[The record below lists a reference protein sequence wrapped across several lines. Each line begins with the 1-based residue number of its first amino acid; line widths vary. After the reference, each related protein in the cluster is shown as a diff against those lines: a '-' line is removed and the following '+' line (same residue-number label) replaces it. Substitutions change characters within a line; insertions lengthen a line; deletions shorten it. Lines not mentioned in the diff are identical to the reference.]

1 MKASVREPVSATPA
15 MGEGSA
21 VARRGRR
28 ARSAVVEKAKCIAG
42 ILYVDAVA
50 EFEIRVKEGGE
61 R

>member
-1 MKASVREPVSATPA
+1 MSATPA

-28 ARSAVVEKAKCIAG
+28 ARSAVVEKAKCIAR